1 MPNCNINLVLKG
13 KVNTIFNSDRELDAE
28 LLRQASS
35 LKNWYLKSNKNLDKI
50 FQTLSTKEETEQKLK
65 DITNLYNTA
74 LKERGINKNV
84 IKVKD
89 DFEEAIG
96 GDDDYAGGKISGTI
110 SMSNIVSLIG
120 GKKDLSLAAIT
131 AINKGYEENFRTKKC
146 IELGMA
152 DSEIYNPTITALWQ
166 HEKAKNNFSAKVGE
180 DVHKIMELL
189 FKQIED
195 PNIKI
200 DDTVCKYLKGNVFND
215 SYSVLKKIADKIIK
229 EHPNAKFYPEFS
241 ILSKTLDNNTQDVL
255 KAANAPGVTQCSGR
269 LDLLILNENGTVEV
283 YDWKSSLKYV
293 GDWAET
299 NNKVCNEHGWQSSAK
314 KSSNLLQIG
323 GYAAILE
330 QYGLTVGDKVLV
342 NFKLDFDVA
351 KDEKGEWHPTD
362 IKAIKYDQP
371 IIGSKGILQ
380 TSLANAKQRQM
391 EYIFTSNKFIDTTAL
406 NPSNEMLK
414 NLFPDTDLANTKVQQ
429 FKASIDYYKKKPNFI
444 REITDTN
451 SSSYKQ
457 GYRFYFVKDGIP
469 NQTKNLVFCK
479 NQEDIDKQIE
489 KYVAEIEKF
498 KSSEMTAFADNLQKV
513 MDTKGLSDNA
523 LYGDWLSAFG
533 EEQQQ
538 FLIHEFKKYYN
549 NGWNFVKD
557 EALNSNGIF
566 LFNKN
571 DQMDMIIIDSHPIR
585 QQLMIN
591 GQTNICGIKL
601 KDGEAGTDPY
611 NLFKA
616 TYGNLLFMKGMSII
630 ASNPKLLSNCKLNSM
645 KVINPWHST
654 EYMSYSNT
662 KLINNWNFLSRHNS
676 EYKIPTVSPD
686 WFFDDVSSYM
696 NIVLELS
703 NSLDNNI
710 FMDKARPTAE
720 DADYNNDTI
729 SEMMYE
735 MRKNYKQTYND
746 PNTVEGAVYFN
757 LSQALLASNGVTF
770 TDEEDYGKYLNS
782 GIIPSGTFITA
793 ADQSNSVSVRT
804 MGKLMSRYRDLYTTE
819 FTEIATKFSSLVS
832 RVFKAW
838 GFNPVT
844 DSPTL
849 FWKQFF
855 DLGENGSPNQ
865 KGFKL
870 KNPNSSFFTVGRTK
884 EQTESAQDLINF
896 IGDYMF
902 EFKNSK
908 MGPEQIEMAKLNG
921 SYYEMPLQEANTGQ
935 FIRDQYN
942 SNGIKGVLK
951 GIIQNVR
958 YRIKPAEEE
967 IFRGGRAKQRQ
978 FEKEKSEYAGAFNRY
993 TDISPREREA
1003 LLLDPNRVWD
1013 TDIQSLFLETAAAA
1027 CVTKASKKMIPQF
1040 LAYKSAVVWANSIG
1054 GAKTPE
1060 LLEWMDK
1067 YIDNKVLRRKVM
1079 DESLDTVKDIINALK
1094 GITSFVTLGGNTRA
1108 FAREAIVD
1116 IYQSYTRAF
1125 TKQLPGITSSDFT
1138 EAIALVGRHK
1148 PLTLEGENIITDIC
1162 RRMAMSSYSMTEMAE
1177 SSKIKRYG
1185 IRQGFDKMA
1194 YWTSSL
1200 PDDYFRMAICVAK
1213 MLHDGCYDAYVEDES
1228 GVHYEIWKDK
1238 RFNKLFDSKG
1248 NIISNEDT
1256 DDIKS
1261 WTEQNELYKQYIE
1274 AWKIQGLDI
1283 DYGDTLPDCYSPE
1296 EKASLRT
1303 AASSLFGFFDT
1314 EDKSLLTATLLGS
1327 AFMQF
1332 KTFMSAKINQHAKS
1346 PGFENQW
1353 KTYVEK
1359 DKNGKEIWM
1368 IASTADEIAKGVD
1381 PIQYVT
1387 RDEVT
1392 DEDIAN
1398 RSAKPVL
1405 ITEGTYTK
1413 GMIQATGSI
1422 LAQIANCKSQEEFN
1436 RILRDPINRGQLL
1449 NGLMDTLGL
1458 LIFAAIIKAVYG
1470 EDVVNNKS
1478 EQDWWTQWS
1487 YGVLMG
1493 FADDGPVN
1501 KVIGSVAGNIEPPA
1515 IGIVQQ
1521 WANTAGS
1528 VLSGN
1533 RSIWNGIATTFGIT
1547 REWSGTGI
1555 LSKQA

>member
-13 KVNTIFNSDRELDAE
+13 KVNTTFNSDRELDAE
-28 LLRQASS
+28 LLHRASS
-35 LKNWYLKSNKNLDKI
+35 LKNLYLKSNKKLDKI
-50 FQTLSTKEETEQKLK
+50 FQTLSPQEDAEQKINE
-65 DITNLYNTA
+65 ITSIYNKA
-74 LKERGINKNV
+74 LKERGINKSR
-84 IKVKD
+84 IKLKD
-89 DFEEAIG
+89 EFEEAIE
-96 GDDDYAGGKISGTI
+96 GDDDYNGGKISGTI

-120 GKKDLSLAAIT
+120 GKKDLSEAAIT
-131 AINKGYEENFRTKKC
+131 AINKGYEENFRVKKC
-146 IELGMA
+146 KELGLE
-152 DSEIYNPTITALWQ
+152 DSEIYNPTITALWE
-166 HEKAKNNFSAKVGE
+166 HEKAKNIFSAEIGE
-180 DVHKIMELL
+180 DVHKIMELI
-189 FKQIED
+189 FRQVSD
-195 PNIKI
+195 PSIKI
-200 DDTVCKYLKGNVFND
+200 DESSCKYFKGSVFTDTYN
-215 SYSVLKKIADKIIK
+215 VLKNIADRIIK

-241 ILSKTLDNNTQDVL
+241 VLSKTLDNNTQESL

-269 LDLLILNENGTVEV
+269 LDLLILNEDGSVEI
-283 YDWKSSLKYV
+283 YDWKSSLKPV

-314 KSSNLLQIG
+314 KASNLLQIG

-330 QYGLTVGDKVLV
+330 QYGLDVGDKKLV
-342 NFKLDFDVA
+342 NFKLDFDV
-351 KDEKGEWHPTD
+351 EKGSDGKWHPVNVKTV
-362 IKAIKYDQP
+362 KYDTP
-371 IIGSKGILQ
+371 VVGSKGILQ
-380 TSLANAKQRQM
+380 TSLATSKQRQM
-391 EYIFTSNKFIDTTAL
+391 EYVFTNNKFIDTTSL

-414 NLFPDTDLANTKVQQ
+414 NLFPDTNLANTKVQQ
-429 FKASIDYYKKKPNFI
+429 FKASIDYYKKKLNFI
-444 REITDTN
+444 REITDPN
-451 SSSYKQ
+451 SSAYKQ
-457 GYRFYFVKDGIP
+457 GFRFYFVKDGIP
-469 NQTKNLVFCK
+469 TQSKNLVFCK
-479 NQEDIDKQIE
+479 NMEDVDKQLE
-489 KYVAEIEKF
+489 KYVSEIEKF
-498 KSSEMTAFADNLQKV
+498 KSTEMTAFAKNLQKV
-513 MDTKGLSDNA
+513 MDTKGQSDNA
-523 LYGDWLSAFG
+523 IYGDWLNAFG

-538 FLIHEFKKYYN
+538 FLITEFKKYYN
-549 NGWNFVKD
+549 NGWNFVAD
-557 EALNSNGIF
+557 DALNSNGIF

-571 DQMDMIIIDSHPIR
+571 DQMDMIILDSHNVR
-585 QQLMIN
+585 QQLTIN
-591 GQTNICGIKL
+591 GQTNICGTKL
-601 KDGEAGTDPY
+601 KDGEDGTDPY

-616 TYGNLLFMKGMSII
+616 EYGNLLLMKGVSII
-630 ASNPKLLSNCKLNSM
+630 ASNPKLLNNCKLNTM

-654 EYMSYSNT
+654 EFMSYSNS
-662 KLINNWNFLSRHNS
+662 KLVNNWNFLARHNS
-676 EYKIPTVSPD
+676 EYKIPTVSMD

-696 NIVLELS
+696 NVVLELS
-703 NSLDNNI
+703 NSLENNI

-720 DADYNNDTI
+720 DANYNNDTI
-729 SEMMYE
+729 SEMMWE
-735 MRKNYKQTYND
+735 MRKNYKQTYDD
-746 PNTVEGAVYFN
+746 PHTVEGAVYFN
-757 LSQALLASNGVTF
+757 LSQALLASNGISF

-782 GIIPSGTFITA
+782 GIIPSGTYITA
-793 ADQSNSVSVRT
+793 ADQSNSVGVRT

-819 FTEIATKFSSLVS
+819 FTNIATQFSELVS
-832 RVFKAW
+832 KVFKAW
-838 GFNPVT
+838 GFNPSI
-844 DSPTL
+844 DSPTA

-855 DLGENGSPNQ
+855 ELGDNNSPNQ
-865 KGFKL
+865 KGFRL
-870 KNPNSSFFTVGRTK
+870 KNPNSSFFTTGRTK
-884 EQTESAQDLINF
+884 EQTESAQKLIEF

-902 EFKNSK
+902 NFKNTK

-935 FIRDQYN
+935 FIRDQYK

-951 GIIQNVR
+951 GIVQNVR

-967 IFRGGRAKQRQ
+967 IFRGGRVKQRQ

-1003 LLLDPNRVWD
+1003 LLLDPNRVWN
-1013 TDIQSLFLETAAAA
+1013 TDIQTLFLETAAAA
-1027 CVTKASKKMIPQF
+1027 CVTKASKQMIPQF

-1067 YIDNKVLRRKVM
+1067 YVDSKVLRRKIM

-1094 GITSFVTLGGNTRA
+1094 GFTSFITLGGNTRA
-1108 FAREAIVD
+1108 FAREMIVD
-1116 IYQSYTRAF
+1116 IYQSNTRAF
-1125 TKQLPGITSSDFT
+1125 TQQLPGVTNSDFA
-1138 EAIALVGRHK
+1138 EAVALVGRHK

-1177 SSKIKRYG
+1177 SSKIKKYG

-1213 MLHDGCYDAYVEDES
+1213 MLHDGCFDAYVEDKD

-1248 NIISNEDT
+1248 NIIESKDT
-1256 DDIKS
+1256 DDIKT
-1261 WTEQNELYKQYIE
+1261 WTEQNELYKQYIN
-1274 AWKIQGLDI
+1274 AWKIQGIDI
-1283 DYGDTLPDCYSPE
+1283 EYGDTLPDCYSPE
-1296 EKASLRT
+1296 EKATLRT

-1353 KTYVEK
+1353 RTYIEK
-1359 DKNGKEIWM
+1359 DKDGKEIWM
-1368 IASTADEIAKGVD
+1368 IASTEEEIAKGVP

-1387 RDEVT
+1387 KDEVT
-1392 DEDIAN
+1392 EEDINNKNA
-1398 RSAKPVL
+1398 RPVFV
-1405 ITEGTYTK
+1405 TEGTYTK
-1413 GMIQATGSI
+1413 GMIQATGSV
-1422 LAQIANCKSQEEFN
+1422 LMQIANCKSQEEFN
-1436 RILRDPINRGQLL
+1436 KILSDPINRGQLL

-1458 LIFAAIIKAVYG
+1458 LIFAALIKALYG

-1501 KVIGSVAGNIEPPA
+1501 KVIGSVAGSIEPPA
-1515 IGIVQQ
+1515 IGIIQQ

-1528 VLSGN
+1528 VLSGSK
-1533 RSIWNGIATTFGIT
+1533 SIWNGLVSSFGMT
-1547 REWSGTGI
+1547 REWSGAGI
-1555 LSKQA
+1555 LSKQN